1 MLNEIKKDA
10 QTRMSKSI
18 DALKHDLTA
27 LRTGRASTGLVDNL
41 KVNYYGSDM
50 PLNQVATVTV
60 ADARSITI
68 TPWEKAMIGPIEKAI
83 LASNLGFTPNTLG
96 QVIRI
101 NLPPLTEERRKELIK
116 QVYVEAE
123 NAKISVRNIRR
134 DALTGVKDLLKEK
147 TISEDEAHRNEDE
160 IQKMTD
166 KSVKE
171 IDDVAKAKE
180 SELLAV

>member
-1 MLNEIKKDA
+1 VLNEIKKDA
-10 QTRMSKSI
+10 QARMSKSV
-18 DALKHDLTA
+18 DGLKNELTT

-68 TPWEKAMIGPIEKAI
+68 TPWEKPMVAAVEKAI

-116 QVYVEAE
+116 HVYAECE

-134 DALTGVKDLLKEK
+134 DAISSVKDLLKDK
-147 TISEDEAHRNEDE
+147 TISEDDARRGEDD
-160 IQKMTD
+160 IQKITD
-166 KSVKE
+166 KSVKD
-171 IDDVAKAKE
+171 IDDIGKTKE
-180 SELLAV
+180 QELLAV

>member
-10 QTRMSKSI
+10 QTRMTKSI
-18 DALKHDLTA
+18 DALKHELTS

-60 ADARSITI
+60 SDARSITI
-68 TPWEKAMIGPIEKAI
+68 TPWEKAMVGPVEKAI

-96 QVIRI
+96 QIIRI
-101 NLPPLTEERRKELIK
+101 NLPPLTEERRKDLIK
-116 QVYVEAE
+116 HVFAEAE

-134 DALTGVKDLLKEK
+134 DAISGVKDLLKEK
-147 TISEDEAHRNEDE
+147 SISEDDARRNEEE
-160 IQKMTD
+160 IQKLTD
-166 KSVKE
+166 KAVKD
-171 IDDVAKAKE
+171 IDDVAKSKE
-180 SELLAV
+180 NELLSV

>member
-10 QTRMSKSI
+10 QTRMAKSV
-18 DALKHDLTA
+18 DALKHELSSI
-27 LRTGRASTGLVDNL
+27 RTGRASTGLVDNL

-60 ADARSITI
+60 SDARSLTI
-68 TPWEKAMIGPIEKAI
+68 TPWEKAMVGPVEKAI

-101 NLPPLTEERRKELIK
+101 NLPPLTEERRKDLIK
-116 QVYVEAE
+116 HVHAEAE

-134 DALTGVKDLLKEK
+134 DGITGIKDLLKEK
-147 TISEDEAHRNEDE
+147 TISEDDARRSEDE
-160 IQKMTD
+160 VQKITD
-166 KSVKE
+166 KFVKD

-180 SELLAV
+180 HELLAV

>member
-10 QTRMSKSI
+10 QTRMTKSV
-18 DALKHDLTA
+18 DALKHELSSI
-27 LRTGRASTGLVDNL
+27 RTGRASTGLVDNL
-41 KVNYYGSDM
+41 KVNYYGSEM

-60 ADARSITI
+60 ADARSLTI
-68 TPWEKAMIGPIEKAI
+68 TPWEKAMVGPVEKAI

-101 NLPPLTEERRKELIK
+101 NLPPLTEERRKDLIK
-116 QVYVEAE
+116 HVHAEAE

-134 DALTGVKDLLKEK
+134 DGISGIKDLLKDK
-147 TISEDEAHRNEDE
+147 TISEDEARRSEDE
-160 IQKMTD
+160 VQKITD
-166 KSVKE
+166 KFVKD

-180 SELLAV
+180 HELLAV

>member
-10 QTRMSKSI
+10 QTRMAKSV
-18 DALKHDLTA
+18 DALKNELTSI
-27 LRTGRASTGLVDNL
+27 RTGRASTGLVDNL

-60 ADARSITI
+60 ADARSLTI
-68 TPWEKAMIGPIEKAI
+68 TPWEKAMVGPVEKAI

-101 NLPPLTEERRKELIK
+101 NLPPLTEERRKDLIK
-116 QVYVEAE
+116 HVHAEAE

-134 DALTGVKDLLKEK
+134 DGITGVKDLLKEK
-147 TISEDEAHRNEDE
+147 TISEDDARRSEDE
-160 IQKMTD
+160 VQKITD
-166 KSVKE
+166 KFVKD

-180 SELLAV
+180 HELLAV

>member
-10 QTRMSKSI
+10 QTRMTKSI
-18 DALKHDLTA
+18 DALKHELTS

-50 PLNQVATVTV
+50 PLNQVATVTA

-68 TPWEKAMIGPIEKAI
+68 TPWEKAMVGPVEKAI

-96 QVIRI
+96 QIIRI
-101 NLPPLTEERRKELIK
+101 NLPPLTEERRKDLIK
-116 QVYVEAE
+116 HVYAEAE

-134 DALTGVKDLLKEK
+134 DAISGVKDLLKEK
-147 TISEDEAHRNEDE
+147 SISEDDARRNEDE
-160 IQKMTD
+160 IQKLTD
-166 KSVKE
+166 KAVKD
-171 IDDVAKAKE
+171 IDDVAKGKE
-180 SELLAV
+180 NELLSV

>member
-10 QTRMSKSI
+10 QTRMAKSV
-18 DALKHDLTA
+18 DALKHELSSI
-27 LRTGRASTGLVDNL
+27 RTGRASTGLVDNL
-41 KVNYYGSDM
+41 KVNYYGSDI

-60 ADARSITI
+60 SDARSLTI
-68 TPWEKAMIGPIEKAI
+68 TPWEKAMVGPVEKAI

-101 NLPPLTEERRKELIK
+101 NLPPLTEERRKDLIK
-116 QVYVEAE
+116 HVHGEAE

-134 DALTGVKDLLKEK
+134 DGITGVKDLLKEK
-147 TISEDEAHRNEDE
+147 TISEDDARRSEDE
-160 IQKMTD
+160 VQKITD
-166 KSVKE
+166 KFVKD

-180 SELLAV
+180 HELLAV

>member
-18 DALKHDLTA
+18 DALKHDLTS

-134 DALTGVKDLLKEK
+134 DALTGVKDLLKDK